1 LIGRRS
7 RASCFSGSTRF
18 CLAFATLTLL
28 AFSWRASLVVATC
41 TLLDFLGMIVAGMP
55 DAGFWNTA
63 RLMLGLGLF
72 LGAVTS
78 FGDQRA
84 NYWGLAALALAV
96 NVVLAL
102 SWGSGLVGLGSAW
115 AGYVSRSSV
124 CLPVACAPLPLS
136 TCTGGRKG
144 AARKGAPS

>member
-1 LIGRRS
+1 
-7 RASCFSGSTRF
+7 
-18 CLAFATLTLL
+18 
-28 AFSWRASLVVATC
+28 
-41 TLLDFLGMIVAGMP
+41 MIVAGMP

-115 AGYVSRSSV
+115 AGYAVSVVSLPAG
-124 CLPVACAPLPLS
+124 CLCSAAAFDLYRREKRRRAQ
-136 TCTGGRKG
+136 GRT
-144 AARKGAPS
+144 